1 MKKIVLLLPLLFI
14 SKNFSQTKNF
24 IDLPYIE
31 TSAKIDTLVTPD
43 RIFLTVLITEKDTK
57 NRTSVEELESKMNL
71 KLKSLGINTEKQL
84 TLNDL
89 SSNYKKYLL
98 KQQDILKSKSYTLV
112 VYDAKTASKVIA
124 ALEEEEISNV
134 SLEKTEYSKAE
145 ELLLVLKGKAIVKA
159 KNTAISLT
167 KPLNQK
173 VGNAIYISETSNSV
187 INSLN
192 GRVAGLQ
199 IRGVSSFKAESD
211 YDPIDITF
219 DKIKIETQV
228 NVNFKLE

>member
-14 SKNFSQTKNF
+14 TKNFSQTKNF

-31 TSAKIDTLVTPD
+31 TSAKVDTLVTPD
-43 RIFLTVLITEKDTK
+43 RIFLTILITEKDTK

-71 KLKSLGINTEKQL
+71 KLKSLGIITEKQL

-89 SSNYKKYLL
+89 TSNYKKYFL
-98 KQQDILKSKSYTLV
+98 KQQEILKTKSYSLV

-134 SLEKTEYSKAE
+134 SLEKTEYSKTE
-145 ELLLVLKGKAIVKA
+145 QLLLILKGKAIVKA
-159 KNTAISLT
+159 KNTAIALT

-173 VGNAIYISETSNSV
+173 VGNAIYMSDSNSTV
-187 INSLN
+187 SNMLS
-192 GRVAGLQ
+192 GRVQGVQ
-199 IRGVSSFKAESD
+199 IRGFASMNAESD
-211 YDPIDITF
+211 YDPIDIAF
-219 DKIKIETQV
+219 DKIKIETQI

>member
-1 MKKIVLLLPLLFI
+1 MRKIIVFILLLFI
-14 SKNFSQTKNF
+14 TKNFSQTKNF

-31 TSAKIDTLVTPD
+31 TSAKVDTLVTPD
-43 RIFLTVLITEKDTK
+43 QIFLTILITEKDTK

-71 KLKSLGINTEKQL
+71 KLKSLGIITEKQL

-89 SSNYKKYLL
+89 SSNYKKYFL
-98 KQQDILKSKSYTLV
+98 KQQDILKNKSYSLV

-134 SLEKTEYSKAE
+134 SLEKTEYSKTE
-145 ELLLVLKGKAIVKA
+145 ELLLQLKGKAIVKA
-159 KNTAISLT
+159 KNTADSLT

-173 VGNAIYISETSNSV
+173 VGNAIYISDTNSISTQLV
-187 INSLN
+187 
-192 GRVAGLQ
+192 GKVAGIR
-199 IRGVSSFKAESD
+199 IRGAASFQTENE
-211 YDPIDITF
+211 YEPIAISF
-219 DKIKIETQV
+219 EKIKIETQV

>member
-1 MKKIVLLLPLLFI
+1 MRKIIVFILLLFI
-14 SKNFSQTKNF
+14 TKNFSQTKNF

-31 TSAKIDTLVTPD
+31 TSAKVDTLVTPD
-43 RIFLTVLITEKDTK
+43 RIFLTILITEKDTK

-71 KLKSLGINTEKQL
+71 KLKSLGIITEKQL

-89 SSNYKKYLL
+89 SSNYKKYFL
-98 KQQDILKSKSYTLV
+98 KQQDILKNKSYSLE

-134 SLEKTEYSKAE
+134 SLEKTEYSKTE
-145 ELLLVLKGKAIVKA
+145 ELLLILKGKAIVKA

-173 VGNAIYISETSNSV
+173 VGNAIYITDSNSV
-187 INSLN
+187 SNMFRDKASKIVLRGMASL
-192 GRVAGLQ
+192 Q
-199 IRGVSSFKAESD
+199 AESD
-211 YDPIDITF
+211 YEPIAISF
-219 DKIKIETQV
+219 EKIKIETQV

>member
-1 MKKIVLLLPLLFI
+1 MRRLTLLCLLFI
-14 SKNFSQTKNF
+14 ITKNFSQTKNF

-31 TSAKIDTLVTPD
+31 TSAKVDTLVTPD
-43 RIFLTVLITEKDTK
+43 RIFLTILITEKDTK
-57 NRTSVEELESKMNL
+57 NRTSVEELESKMNI

-98 KQQDILKSKSYTLV
+98 KQQDILKNKSYSLV

-134 SLEKTEYSKAE
+134 SLEKTEYSKTE
-145 ELLLVLKGKAIVKA
+145 ELLLILKGKAIVKA
-159 KNTAISLT
+159 KNNAISLT

-173 VGNAIYISETSNSV
+173 VGNAIYISDTNYNVSNM
-187 INSLN
+187 LN
-192 GRVAGLQ
+192 GKVAGLR
-199 IRGVSSFKAESD
+199 IRGTASIQAASD
-211 YDPIDITF
+211 YDPIDISF
-219 DKIKIETQV
+219 DKIKIETQI

>member
-1 MKKIVLLLPLLFI
+1 MRKIILLLLLFFI
-14 SKNFSQTKNF
+14 TKNFSQTKNF

-31 TSAKIDTLVTPD
+31 TSAKVDTLVTPN
-43 RIFLTVLITEKDTK
+43 RIFLTILITEKDTK

-71 KLKSLGINTEKQL
+71 KLKLLGIITEKQL

-89 SSNYKKYLL
+89 SSNYKKYFL
-98 KQQDILKSKSYTLV
+98 KQQDILKNKSYSLV

-134 SLEKTEYSKAE
+134 SLEKTEYSKTE
-145 ELLLVLKGKAIVKA
+145 ELLLILKGKAIVKA
-159 KNTAISLT
+159 KNTAISMT
-167 KPLNQK
+167 KALNQK
-173 VGNAIYISETSNSV
+173 VGNAIYITDSNSV
-187 INSLN
+187 STMFRDKSAGILLRGMASL
-192 GRVAGLQ
+192 Q
-199 IRGVSSFKAESD
+199 AESN
-211 YDPIDITF
+211 YDPIDISF

>member
-14 SKNFSQTKNF
+14 TKNFSQTKNF

-43 RIFLTVLITEKDTK
+43 RIFLTILITEKDTK

-71 KLKSLGINTEKQL
+71 KLKSLGIITEKQL

-89 SSNYKKYLL
+89 TSNYKKYFL
-98 KQQDILKSKSYTLV
+98 KQQEILKTKSYSLV

-134 SLEKTEYSKAE
+134 SLEKTEYSKTE
-145 ELLLVLKGKAIVKA
+145 QLLLILKGKAIVKA
-159 KNTAISLT
+159 KNTAIALT

-173 VGNAIYISETSNSV
+173 VGNAIYISDSNSTV
-187 INSLN
+187 SNMLS
-192 GRVAGLQ
+192 GRVKGVQ
-199 IRGVSSFKAESD
+199 IRGFASMNAESD
-211 YDPIDITF
+211 YDPIDIAF
-219 DKIKIETQV
+219 DKIKIETQI

>member
-14 SKNFSQTKNF
+14 TKNFSQTKNF

-31 TSAKIDTLVTPD
+31 TSAKVDTLVTPD
-43 RIFLTVLITEKDTK
+43 RIFLTILITEKDTK

-71 KLKSLGINTEKQL
+71 KLKSLGIITEKQL

-98 KQQDILKSKSYTLV
+98 KQQDILKNKSYSLV

-134 SLEKTEYSKAE
+134 SLEKTEYSKTE
-145 ELLLVLKGKAIVKA
+145 QLLLILKGKAIVKA
-159 KNTAISLT
+159 KNTANALT

-173 VGNAIYISETSNSV
+173 VGNAIYISDSNSV
-187 INSLN
+187 TPGFRDKGSGIIL
-192 GRVAGLQ
+192 
-199 IRGVSSFKAESD
+199 RGMASMNAESD
-211 YDPIDITF
+211 YDPIDIAF
-219 DKIKIETQV
+219 DKIKIETQI